1 MSAGAATGRMLLTQP
16 LFHALDCRRAGGCYI
31 FGMRR
36 WHFFIWLMIVLSS
49 PSVFPAQEGVR
60 SASIVI
66 EVKDATGAVIPKA
79 RVLIL
84 PLPNADGGM
93 LGTDENG
100 RVSLALPSGIY
111 TLRVQMLGFR
121 PVKRRIQAEP
131 GTHQTIP
138 IQLTLGT
145 CPQCVEVLCAGTGCP
160 PTPSFPEQSHVAS
173 LDGRYLLLRR
183 GWPWAGRH
191 TVELEDRVLKTRRKL
206 FQYDRRVV
214 FLWYGKLIIAT
225 DYAGRRASHCTLYS
239 VDKKTP
245 SVQVLDLLLSQLDED
260 ERRGLVEVLSN
271 RRVYVE
277 ALGFGF
283 NGMAEW
289 GPGLGA
295 KLSAYGPEGTLEFQ
309 WIYGVG
315 LPADQT
321 ILSTAY
327 RSSRVPSP

>member
-1 MSAGAATGRMLLTQP
+1 
-16 LFHALDCRRAGGCYI
+16 
-31 FGMRR
+31 
-36 WHFFIWLMIVLSS
+36 
-49 PSVFPAQEGVR
+49 
-60 SASIVI
+60 
-66 EVKDATGAVIPKA
+66 
-79 RVLIL
+79 
-84 PLPNADGGM
+84 
-93 LGTDENG
+93 
-100 RVSLALPSGIY
+100 
-111 TLRVQMLGFR
+111 
-121 PVKRRIQAEP
+121 
-131 GTHQTIP
+131 
-138 IQLTLGT
+138 
-145 CPQCVEVLCAGTGCP
+145 
-160 PTPSFPEQSHVAS
+160 
-173 LDGRYLLLRR
+173 
-183 GWPWAGRH
+183 
-191 TVELEDRVLKTRRKL
+191 VELEDRVLKTRRKL

-225 DYAGRRASHCTLYS
+225 DYAGRRPSHCTLYS

-309 WIYGVG
+309 WIYCVG
-315 LPADQT
+315 LPAEQT